1 MSSMAKSPRSDHVDF
16 GRNGAW
22 RDAIAA
28 HDGSEFRWHVVF
40 RSSLAISLIS
50 TPIHRVFRGGTNMVS
65 IFVKIDGIR
74 GTGTGAHQGW
84 LKAESFSATQ
94 SRNGQL
100 MRLRDA
106 ASQALFRMYSNSTQ
120 IQRMTID
127 AVRSG
132 STIWRAELSDVVI
145 SGLQVSAV
153 PQPAE
158 SLALNFR
165 GIETAVGVGL
175 TAPSAPGNG
184 PGGAWS
190 LDLRRPA

>member
-1 MSSMAKSPRSDHVDF
+1 
-16 GRNGAW
+16 
-22 RDAIAA
+22 
-28 HDGSEFRWHVVF
+28 
-40 RSSLAISLIS
+40 
-50 TPIHRVFRGGTNMVS
+50 MVS

-84 LKAESFSATQ
+84 LKAESFAATQ

-100 MRLRDA
+100 MRLQDA

-145 SGLQVSAV
+145 SGLQVSAK
-153 PQPAE
+153 PQPTE
-158 SLALNFR
+158 SLELNFL
-165 GIETAVGVGL
+165 GIKTVVGVGL
-175 TAPSAPGNG
+175 TAPSTSGNG
-184 PGGAWS
+184 PGRAWS
-190 LDLRRPA
+190 FDLRRPA

>member
-1 MSSMAKSPRSDHVDF
+1 
-16 GRNGAW
+16 
-22 RDAIAA
+22 
-28 HDGSEFRWHVVF
+28 
-40 RSSLAISLIS
+40 
-50 TPIHRVFRGGTNMVS
+50 MVS

-158 SLALNFR
+158 SLALNFL
-165 GIETAVGVGL
+165 GIKTVVGVGL
-175 TAPSAPGNG
+175 TAPSTSGHG
-184 PGGAWS
+184 PDRAWS
-190 LDLRRPA
+190 FDLRRPA